1 MRHSLTRPILIG
13 MCALLAV
20 LVPASASAAEL
31 RPGNSTLVASG
42 ETIDDDLYVFGGNLD
57 IQGTVNG
64 DVVFFGGAST
74 ISGLVTGDVLVMG
87 GATTITGDV
96 RGSVRAT
103 GGAVQIGGR
112 VERDVA
118 VAAGSLDLAPSAR
131 IGRDLLAGVGSASL
145 AAPIAR
151 NAFIGSGDVT
161 LNAPV
166 AGDVRAD
173 AGTLRLGSGA
183 AVGGKL
189 AYASNTPAEIASN
202 VVVGGGIERNEP
214 AYGRNWS
221 APLSGGAG
229 GLAALGALLWL
240 RGLLGMFVLGLVL
253 ILLVPAS
260 TRQATADLTA
270 GLGKSVVVGVAL
282 LVGVPLVA
290 MLVFGF
296 GLVIGGWWLGIA
308 LLCLY
313 ALALGVGYITSA
325 VVVGDWILARVGRR
339 DIHTAW
345 SLLAGVVTL
354 GLLAVVPLVGG
365 IVTTLAFS
373 AGLGA
378 VGLTAF
384 NYSRGQR
391 GTTIAAPAGVPV
403 ATAPLAA

>member
-112 VERDVA
+112 VERDV
-118 VAAGSLDLAPSAR
+118 
-131 IGRDLLAGVGSASL
+131 AGVGSASL